1 MSVDPKTGEVSF
13 IKAGQATIKA
23 TKTEDE
29 NSFYETA
36 TATYTLN
43 IAKGTQ
49 STLHFVR
56 QNPEITWDANNTSFE
71 NALQG
76 GSGNGELSYE
86 IIEQKRLNG
95 EKADTSVA
103 TIDKSTGKL
112 TILSTGTVKVKGT
125 KAGDE
130 SYKEATAEYELT
142 IKKADQSIAFQET
155 TKTVVWYKRIY
166 ICHGEYWNRNG

>member
-56 QNPEITWDANNTSFE
+56 QIQKSPGMRIILHLKMHYRGAVVME
-71 NALQG
+71 NFLMR
-76 GSGNGELSYE
+76 S
-86 IIEQKRLNG
+86 LNR
-95 EKADTSVA
+95 
-103 TIDKSTGKL
+103 
-112 TILSTGTVKVKGT
+112 KG
-125 KAGDE
+125 
-130 SYKEATAEYELT
+130 
-142 IKKADQSIAFQET
+142 
-155 TKTVVWYKRIY
+155 
-166 ICHGEYWNRNG
+166 

>member
-1 MSVDPKTGEVSF
+1 MHYGENNNKYLNEAKGGNGTGEITYSVEDGKDIVSVDPKTGEVSF

-56 QNPEITWDANNTSFE
+56 QNP
-71 NALQG
+71 
-76 GSGNGELSYE
+76 
-86 IIEQKRLNG
+86 
-95 EKADTSVA
+95 
-103 TIDKSTGKL
+103 
-112 TILSTGTVKVKGT
+112 
-125 KAGDE
+125 
-130 SYKEATAEYELT
+130 
-142 IKKADQSIAFQET
+142 
-155 TKTVVWYKRIY
+155 
-166 ICHGEYWNRNG
+166 

>member
-76 GSGNGELSYE
+76 AVVMENFLMRS
-86 IIEQKRLNG
+86 LNR
-95 EKADTSVA
+95 
-103 TIDKSTGKL
+103 
-112 TILSTGTVKVKGT
+112 KG
-125 KAGDE
+125 
-130 SYKEATAEYELT
+130 
-142 IKKADQSIAFQET
+142 
-155 TKTVVWYKRIY
+155 
-166 ICHGEYWNRNG
+166 